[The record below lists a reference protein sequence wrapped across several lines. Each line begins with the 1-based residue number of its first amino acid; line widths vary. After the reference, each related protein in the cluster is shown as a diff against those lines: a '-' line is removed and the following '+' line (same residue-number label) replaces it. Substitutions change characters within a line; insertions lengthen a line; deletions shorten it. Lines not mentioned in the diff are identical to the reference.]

1 MYEFRDGKVTE
12 HLGSVHEFLEKRKL
26 ENLHELERRFGN
38 LASKEPAQKK
48 TDAQNAFQQRR
59 SDAKEERKIRN
70 RISLLEK
77 EIEELEKLMSDIE
90 KKLSDSRGEDVM
102 KLTEEYQ
109 RNQKAIDEKTS
120 EWEALM
126 NNLEIYPNN

>member
-1 MYEFRDGKVTE
+1 M
-12 HLGSVHEFLEKRKL
+12 
-26 ENLHELERRFGN
+26 
-38 LASKEPAQKK
+38 
-48 TDAQNAFQQRR
+48 
-59 SDAKEERKIRN
+59 
-70 RISLLEK
+70 LEK

>member
-1 MYEFRDGKVTE
+1 M
-12 HLGSVHEFLEKRKL
+12 
-26 ENLHELERRFGN
+26 
-38 LASKEPAQKK
+38 
-48 TDAQNAFQQRR
+48 
-59 SDAKEERKIRN
+59 
-70 RISLLEK
+70 LEK
-77 EIEELEKLMSDIE
+77 EIDGLEKSMSDIE

-126 NNLEIYPNN
+126 NNLENYPNN